1 MFGVCFRLV
10 ASRVQECTRKGSA
23 RSWDHCQVVHEIWT
37 QALMGKT
44 RLWIERVPTD
54 DNLADLP
61 SREEYALLEEMHAQW
76 REPVVAQ
83 LFLDGVQLFG
93 AQ

>member
-1 MFGVCFRLV
+1 
-10 ASRVQECTRKGSA
+10 
-23 RSWDHCQVVHEIWT
+23 
-37 QALMGKT
+37 MGKT